1 MIKKIQEE
9 KKIDDERR
17 NKLRNEQTYE
27 ISKEKTNIGK
37 MKNMKKTEPEE
48 NGMKNVKQIEFKKSI
63 TSEKQ
68 REKLRED

>member
-37 MKNMKKTEPEE
+37 MKNMKK
-48 NGMKNVKQIEFKKSI
+48 N
-63 TSEKQ
+63 
-68 REKLRED
+68 